1 MHDLMKTLCLILSCL
16 LGFAAVSAQ
25 PLQRVAPE
33 QVGMDSQ
40 RLLWADEAINQ
51 AIAQKEIPGA
61 VLAVV
66 RHGKM
71 AYLKAYGNKSL
82 VPKVEPMT
90 TATVF
95 DMASCSKSMSTAI
108 CVMILAEQGKLR
120 MLDPVNLYLPDFQ
133 NWQSEDGKETQV
145 IRIQDL
151 MTHTSGLP
159 PYADVQK
166 LSKEH
171 GILNPGALME
181 YIATCPR
188 DFRPQTDFQYSCLN
202 FITLQHIVETVSG
215 QSLRDFA
222 HEHIFDVLG
231 MKHTDYL
238 PCTQDK
244 KGNNIDK
251 LACSEFWK
259 AKDSYRQLQDA
270 FYKYMVEN
278 GFDLQR
284 GLPKEETNR
293 QHYSVEEY
301 KKITNFKQT
310 KEILRNMKLE
320 LPDIPDIAD
329 INVNRLSKK
338 RDEKILEEIIKPKDN
353 VIQNLYQDNMNLH
366 RQLSRQAQIIEEA
379 EKYQKERDDIIA
391 DNEKLHDEVDNIKT
405 EYNKKEFDLE
415 RKYTNRINKLEKENN
430 FLRKVV
436 DRFKETMDRFITWIC
451 KKFDMGA

>member
-1 MHDLMKTLCLILSCL
+1 MSYAIIRNTKYKRETLKGIFRHNERRNKNYSNDNIDKEKSYLNYSIKSPQYSYEKEFDRIKEKYNLK
-16 LGFAAVSAQ
+16 GQIKKVS
-25 PLQRVAPE
+25 
-33 QVGMDSQ
+33 
-40 RLLWADEAINQ
+40 N
-51 AIAQKEIPGA
+51 IA
-61 VLAVV
+61 
-66 RHGKM
+66 
-71 AYLKAYGNKSL
+71 
-82 VPKVEPMT
+82 
-90 TATVF
+90 
-95 DMASCSKSMSTAI
+95 C
-108 CVMILAEQGKLR
+108 
-120 MLDPVNLYLPDFQ
+120 
-133 NWQSEDGKETQV
+133 
-145 IRIQDL
+145 
-151 MTHTSGLP
+151 
-159 PYADVQK
+159 
-166 LSKEH
+166 
-171 GILNPGALME
+171 E
-181 YIATCPR
+181 YIITSDHDFFESIGEEETKRFFETAYKFVAEYKDLGEQYIISAKVHR
-188 DFRPQTDFQYSCLN
+188 DEQTPHMHL
-202 FITLQHIVETVSG
+202 
-215 QSLRDFA
+215 
-222 HEHIFDVLG
+222 IFLSVV
-231 MKHTDYL
+231 HT
-238 PCTQDK
+238 TDK
-244 KGNNIDK
+244 KGNSIDK

-451 KKFDMGA
+451 KKFDMGAENNLIRDFERENNILLDAEKQVKREEREKDLEMEM